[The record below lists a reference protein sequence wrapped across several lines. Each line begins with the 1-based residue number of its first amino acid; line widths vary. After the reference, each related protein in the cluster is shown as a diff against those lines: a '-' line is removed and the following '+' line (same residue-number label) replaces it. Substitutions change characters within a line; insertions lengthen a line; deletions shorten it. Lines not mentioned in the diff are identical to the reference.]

1 MHFLASTRATGS
13 SLEMLVVAII
23 NQGIQAG
30 SRFYIHTATPA
41 TISAIWSTERHKF
54 FTAEVNG
61 AITAITSF
69 YIDFCMIIEHS
80 APFSPIFPL
89 ALRSLRRDLCP
100 SRRVLCVFVVPV
112 YRPGERF
119 DVYNCRQFCCQI
131 LSLFLF
137 MPRHDR
143 LTQQQNI
150 LVCQCQNLA
159 FFCCPGC
166 SLCYHTSPQGV
177 TLLSQ
182 PAATV
187 SKGSRHREL

>member
-80 APFSPIFPL
+80 APFSPIFTL
-89 ALRSLRRDLCP
+89 AVAVASA
-100 SRRVLCVFVVPV
+100 V
-112 YRPGERF
+112 
-119 DVYNCRQFCCQI
+119 
-131 LSLFLF
+131 
-137 MPRHDR
+137 
-143 LTQQQNI
+143 
-150 LVCQCQNLA
+150 
-159 FFCCPGC
+159 
-166 SLCYHTSPQGV
+166 SLCYHTSP
-177 TLLSQ
+177 S
-182 PAATV
+182 V
-187 SKGSRHREL
+187 SPGFHAS